1 VLWYLQS
8 SKIQVGKQ
16 YWKSHKTD
24 VWQLLDC
31 TGVEEGG
38 LCHIKDQDGNEGQAY
53 EFELFPHDTRVVD
66 DMTSLYNIHEA
77 AILHNLEM
85 RSKIEDQKP
94 YTYIAMVL
102 VAVNPLQ
109 KVEMPDIGMF
119 KIKSQAECP
128 PHPYGVAEMAYKQM
142 VVNPKKPE
150 NQSIT
155 VSGESG
161 AGKTESSK
169 ILLRYLTER
178 GKGGDGDMGFEV
190 LASKLLQSNVVL
202 EALGNAKTLRNHN
215 SSRFGK
221 YMKLQ
226 FNAAAGFTLTGAA
239 IETYLLEKSRI
250 IYCLEGERNYH
261 AFYQLCNGSSAEE
274 QAKYKLGKPADYSY
288 TNQSRC
294 IQTHTRIE

>member
-1 VLWYLQS
+1 
-8 SKIQVGKQ
+8 
-16 YWKSHKTD
+16 
-24 VWQLLDC
+24 LLDC

-38 LCHIKDQDGNEGQAY
+38 LCLVKDQDGNDGQAY
-53 EFELFPHDTRVVD
+53 EFELFPHDPRVVD

-77 AILHNLEM
+77 AILHNLQE
-85 RSKIEDQKP
+85 RSKLEDQKP

-109 KVEMPDIGMF
+109 KVDMPDIGMF
-119 KIKSQAECP
+119 KVKSQAECP

-142 VVNPKKPE
+142 TVNPKKPE

-178 GKGGDGDMGFEV
+178 GKGADGDMGFEV

-202 EALGNAKTLRNHN
+202 ESLGNAKTLRNHN

-226 FNAAAGFTLTGAA
+226 FSQDKFQLTGAA

-250 IYCLEGERNYH
+250 IHCLEGERNFH
-261 AFYQLCNGSSAEE
+261 AFYQLCNGGDG
-274 QAKYKLGKPADYSY
+274 AKYKLGKPEDYHY
-288 TNQSRC
+288 TNQSRY
-294 IQTHTRIE
+294 